1 MLNYFHLF
9 NLPESFF
16 VDEQAVRQAYQRLQ
30 SQHHPDRY
38 AGFSPEEQHRALVMA
53 SDINEAW
60 RVLRSPVLRAGH
72 LLALR
77 GMDQGEVNLSPEFL
91 MQQIA
96 WREHL
101 ESAEQLRQFE
111 ALRAQLRH
119 DMDHEAREFEQALTQ
134 VNAVHARSRHAH
146 LQFYHRLLQ
155 EIEQR
160 IDQLDEES

>member
-30 SQHHPDRY
+30 AQHHPDRHIGY
-38 AGFSPEEQHRALVMA
+38 SPEEQHRALAMA
-53 SDINEAW
+53 SDVNEGW

-77 GMDQGEVNLSPEFL
+77 GMDQGEVSLSPEFL

-96 WREHL
+96 WREQL
-101 ESAEQLRQFE
+101 ESSGQLRQLE

-119 DMDHEAREFEQALTQ
+119 EMDHEARQFEQELAR
-134 VNAVHARSRHAH
+134 VDAPKARSAHAH
-146 LQFYHRLLQ
+146 LQFFHRLLQ

-160 IDQLDEES
+160 VDHMDEES

>member
-16 VDEQAVRQAYQRLQ
+16 VDEQAVRQAYRRLQ
-30 SQHHPDRY
+30 AQHHPDRY
-38 AGFSPEEQHRALVMA
+38 TGSSPEEQHRALAMA
-53 SDINEAW
+53 SDVNEAW

-91 MQQIA
+91 MRQIT

-101 ESAEQLRQFE
+101 ESVEQLRQLE

-119 DMDHEAREFEQALTQ
+119 DMDQEAREFERVLAH
-134 VNAVHARSRHAH
+134 ADAASARSSHAH
-146 LQFYHRLLQ
+146 LQFYQRLLQ